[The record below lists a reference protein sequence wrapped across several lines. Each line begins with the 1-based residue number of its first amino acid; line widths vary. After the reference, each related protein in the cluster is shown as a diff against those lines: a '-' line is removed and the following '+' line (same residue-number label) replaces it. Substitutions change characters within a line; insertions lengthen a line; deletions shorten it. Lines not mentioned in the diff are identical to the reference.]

1 MSVPLHEIL
10 LKLCRREDLT
20 RSESREAFMHIMSG
34 LASDA
39 QIGGLLVGLGAKGST
54 VEELVGAATV
64 MRVKA
69 VSIPCSDGDVIIDT
83 WWKGGDQRGTFY
95 ISMSVGV
102 LVSASGAE
110 DGEIWI

>member
-39 QIGGLLVGLGAKGST
+39 QIGGLLVGL
-54 VEELVGAATV
+54 AASLI
-64 MRVKA
+64 A
-69 VSIPCSDGDVIIDT
+69 AALG
-83 WWKGGDQRGTFY
+83 
-95 ISMSVGV
+95 
-102 LVSASGAE
+102 LALSGHATE
-110 DGEIWI
+110 MLAGEQAPTRQQARTPVAAA